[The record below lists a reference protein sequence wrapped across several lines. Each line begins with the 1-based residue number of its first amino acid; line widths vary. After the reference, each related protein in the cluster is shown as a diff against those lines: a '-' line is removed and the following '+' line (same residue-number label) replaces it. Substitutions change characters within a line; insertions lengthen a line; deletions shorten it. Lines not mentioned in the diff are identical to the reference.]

1 MSARR
6 GLVLDAN
13 ILIRAVFGERVRAIL
28 ERFEDAA
35 DFYSPDV
42 CFDDARRYVSDLCND
57 RRLDTGLSLS
67 VLDQVGKLVSPVDRS
82 LYADREEDAR
92 KRIEHRDPDDWPVV
106 AVALMLDFPVWTEDA
121 DFFGSGVATWTTKTV
136 EVYLREGV

>member
-13 ILIRAVFGERVRAIL
+13 ILIRAVFGERVQAIL
-28 ERFEDAA
+28 EQFEDAA

-57 RRLDTGLSLS
+57 RRLDEGLSLS
-67 VLDQVGKLVSPVDRS
+67 VLNQVGKLVSLVDRS
-82 LYADREEDAR
+82 LYVDREEDAR
-92 KRIEHRDPDDWPVV
+92 KRIQHRDPDDWPVV
-106 AVALMLDFPVWTEDA
+106 AVALLLDFPVWTEDA
-121 DFFGSGVATWTTKTV
+121 DFFGTGVATWTTRTV
-136 EVYLREGV
+136 ELYLREGA